1 LKSLRNPR
9 GFFGVDFGENRSA
22 PENTGNRRS
31 EKMST
36 TKAKSK
42 SSTPIV
48 RAEPERADPSKPLGP
63 DQFVRLQDGYLY
75 FGVRLTQIDQHIQ
88 TGSIPAPVTIS
99 DLTEKGK
106 ASRARGWFG
115 SQILDWKA
123 KRLAKQRPVRVR
135 AHR

>member
-1 LKSLRNPR
+1 MAKAISK
-9 GFFGVDFGENRSA
+9 A
-22 PENTGNRRS
+22 
-31 EKMST
+31 MT
-36 TKAKSK
+36 TP
-42 SSTPIV
+42 T
-48 RAEPERADPSKPLGP
+48 ERADPSKPLGP

-99 DLTEKGK
+99 DLKEKGK

-123 KRLAKQRPVRVR
+123 KRLAKPRPVRVPR
-135 AHR
+135 RSVKSEAVR